1 MIKTLGRGEQGG
13 STGESRGAGG
23 PRPARLAPRFL
34 ALAMAGACLLTGLE
48 AALLRLGL
56 SAPVTDAG
64 LAPGSLA
71 PLHGP
76 LMLVGF
82 LGTVI
87 SLERAVAARA
97 AWAFLAPAG
106 LALGALL
113 GPAGAPQG
121 VGRLITLVG
130 ALALG
135 AIYIAVHRRAPS
147 VAGDVEALGAIALIL
162 GILLWIAGAPIED
175 CVPLW
180 LLLPT
185 LTIVGERLEL
195 ARVAFL
201 DGAVEAV
208 VAGLSATALLGACLH
223 PAGDWAAIIIGPA
236 LLGLAVTMAYYDV
249 ARRTIRSRGS
259 AAGAVRFAAASMLA
273 GYLWLAVAGAV
284 WTARGLEGNAYE
296 IIIHSLGLGF
306 AFSMILAHAPTIIPA
321 IVHRKLPHH
330 PLMWV
335 PFALLHGGLA
345 LRVGA
350 LAAGALRPWQAGG
363 VVGIVGILAFMLIAV
378 TRAVSSGRIG
388 SRP

>member
-1 MIKTLGRGEQGG
+1 M
-13 STGESRGAGG
+13 GG
-23 PRPARLAPRFL
+23 PRGSGGHPPPRLAPRFL
-34 ALAMAGACLLTGLE
+34 TLAMAGACLLTGLDT
-48 AALLRLGL
+48 ALLRLSL
-56 SAPVTDAG
+56 PAPVCDAG
-64 LAPGSLA
+64 LAPGALA
-71 PLHGP
+71 SLHGP

-106 LALGALL
+106 LALGSLL
-113 GPAGAPQG
+113 GPVGAPQG
-121 VGRLITLVG
+121 VGRLIILTG

-135 AIYIAVHRRAPS
+135 AICIAVHRRAPS

-162 GILLWIAGAPIED
+162 GCLLWIAGVPIED
-175 CVPLW
+175 CAPLW

-208 VAGLSATALLGACLH
+208 VAGLSVTALLGACLH
-223 PAGDWAAIIIGPA
+223 PAGDWAAVIIGPA

-249 ARRTIRSRGS
+249 ARRTIRSRGR
-259 AAGAVRFAAASMLA
+259 AAGAVRFSAASMLA
-273 GYLWLAVAGAV
+273 GYLWLAIAGAA
-284 WTARGLEGNAYE
+284 WTIWGLTGDAYE
-296 IIIHSLGLGF
+296 IIIHALGLGF

-330 PLMWV
+330 PLMWL
-335 PFALLHGGLA
+335 PLALLHGGLA

-350 LAAGALRPWQAGG
+350 LAAGALRPWQVGG
-363 VVGIVGILAFMLIAV
+363 VAGIIGILLFMLIAV
-378 TRAVSSGRIG
+378 TRAISSGGIG

>member
-1 MIKTLGRGEQGG
+1 MIKILGRGERSRPERADGA
-13 STGESRGAGG
+13 ES
-23 PRPARLAPRFL
+23 ARTPGLAPRLL
-34 ALAMAGACLLTGLE
+34 ALAMAGACLLTGLD
-48 AALLRLGL
+48 AALLRLSL
-56 SAPVTDAG
+56 PAPVTDAG

-71 PLHGP
+71 SLHGP

-87 SLERAVAARA
+87 SLERAVAARTS
-97 AWAFLAPAG
+97 WAFLAPAG
-106 LALGALL
+106 LALGSLL
-113 GPAGAPQG
+113 GPAGAPQTA
-121 VGRLITLVG
+121 GRLIMLAG

-162 GILLWIAGAPIED
+162 GILLWAAGAPIED

-201 DGAVEAV
+201 DGVVETV
-208 VAGLSATALLGACLH
+208 VAALSATALLGACLH

-236 LLGLAVTMAYYDV
+236 LLGLAVTMVYHDV
-249 ARRTIRSRGS
+249 ARRTIRSRGR
-259 AAGAVRFAAASMLA
+259 AAGAVRFSAASMLA
-273 GYLWLAVAGAV
+273 GYLWVAVAGAV
-284 WTARGLEGNAYE
+284 WTIRDLEGNAYE
-296 IIIHSLGLGF
+296 IIIHCLCLGF
-306 AFSMILAHAPTIIPA
+306 AFSMILAHASTIIPA
-321 IVHRKLPHH
+321 VVHRKLLHH
-330 PLMWV
+330 PLMWL

-350 LAAGALRPWQAGG
+350 LAVGALGPWQVGG
-363 VVGIVGILAFMLIAV
+363 VVGIIGILAFMLIAV